1 MDVSQVLRQMNGK
14 GIAVNLLAVYIGYIE
29 LNIGQFN
36 VMGLEEVGKE
46 FLGSYAMDIMDFETL
61 NIRDT
66 DDKAN
71 DR

>member
-1 MDVSQVLRQMNGK
+1 MNGE

-29 LNIGQFN
+29 LNIGQLN
-36 VMGLEEVGKE
+36 VMRLEEVGKE

>member
-1 MDVSQVLRQMNGK
+1 MDGK

-36 VMGLEEVGKE
+36 VMRLEEVGKE
-46 FLGSYAMDIMDFETL
+46 FLGSNPVNIL
-61 NIRDT
+61 NFQTPNIGDA
-66 DDKAN
+66 DNKAN